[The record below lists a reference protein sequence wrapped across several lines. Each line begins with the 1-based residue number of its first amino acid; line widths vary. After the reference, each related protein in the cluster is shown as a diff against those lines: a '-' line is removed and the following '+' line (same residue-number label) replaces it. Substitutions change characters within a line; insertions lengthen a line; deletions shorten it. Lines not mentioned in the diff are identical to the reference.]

1 MARDSEATKQRI
13 FDAAVEEF
21 ARHGMAGGRI
31 DRIAKAARAN
41 KQLIYAY
48 FGSKQSLFD
57 AVITMQVAR
66 FQQEVHFDAD
76 DLPAYA
82 GAAYDFFAAHPDLIR
97 LGDWHALEPDGG
109 HRIEAIE
116 QIIEQHERA
125 IAAAQADGRI
135 DATFAPDEL
144 LALISALTRSW
155 AGTVPE
161 FQLTLARERRSQ
173 ARRRLAVVE
182 ATRRLVGGGGA

>member
-1 MARDSEATKQRI
+1 MARDSEATKRRI

-41 KQLIYAY
+41 KQLIYVY
-48 FGSKQSLFD
+48 FGSKQELFD
-57 AVITMQVAR
+57 AVVTEQVAR
-66 FQQEVHFDAD
+66 YQQEVHFDAD
-76 DLPAYA
+76 DLPEYA
-82 GAAYDFFAAHPDLIR
+82 GAAYDFFASHTDLVR
-97 LGDWHALEPDGG
+97 LGEWHALEPDGG

-116 QIIEQHERA
+116 QIIEQQRLA

-144 LALISALTRSW
+144 LVLISALTRSW
-155 AGTVPE
+155 TGTVPE
-161 FQLTLARERRSQ
+161 LQPADAQDRRSQ
-173 ARRRLAVVE
+173 ARRRRAVVE
-182 ATRRLVGGGGA
+182 ATRRLVGDGGA